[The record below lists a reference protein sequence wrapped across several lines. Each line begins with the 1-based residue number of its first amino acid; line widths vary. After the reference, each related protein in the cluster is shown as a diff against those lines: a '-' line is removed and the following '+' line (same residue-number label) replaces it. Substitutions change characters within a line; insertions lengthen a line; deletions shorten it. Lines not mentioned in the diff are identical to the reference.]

1 MSDAALPA
9 QVRLAAAR
17 ALFPVVMGATLLATA
32 ALIALGL
39 PPSLAF
45 VAPLA
50 AAYVAVAVA
59 ETCFPEVPEWS
70 RPRRD
75 VAVDVAHFL
84 GSGVVTVEAL
94 RPLLSIAALAL
105 AAPLAAAFGASL
117 WPRHWPLAPQ
127 LAVALVV
134 GDFFMYWTHRL
145 AHEVPLLWRFHAI
158 HHSAPRL
165 YFFNAHRFH
174 PVDLLLSYGC
184 WYVPLV
190 ALGAGAELI
199 ALHTVFTAVNG
210 IFKHTNFPLRLGR
223 WNRVFSTAETHR
235 WHHSPVLD
243 EANANYGQN
252 LMVWDVVFGTWLL
265 PADRRPPVAV
275 GLAGADAAGFPQ
287 DYLGQ
292 LRAPFAWPGFAP
304 ERGARRVARTRSG

>member
-1 MSDAALPA
+1 MIDPALPA
-9 QVRLAAAR
+9 RMTPGFAR
-17 ALFPVVMGATLLATA
+17 AFFPTVMGGALLGTA
-32 ALIALGL
+32 GFLALGF

-45 VAPLA
+45 VGPLA
-50 AAYVAVAVA
+50 VAYAAVAIA
-59 ETCFPEVPEWS
+59 ETRFPEVPEWS

-75 VAVDVAHFL
+75 VPVDVAHFV
-84 GSGVVTVEAL
+84 GSGVVTVELL
-94 RPLLSIAALAL
+94 RPLLSVAAVALAGPLSAAL
-105 AAPLAAAFGASL
+105 GARP
-117 WPRHWPLAPQ
+117 WPRQWPLALQ
-127 LAVALVV
+127 LAGALVL

-174 PVDLLLSYGC
+174 PVDLLLSYAC

-190 ALGAGAELI
+190 ALGAGPGVI

-210 IFKHTNFPLRLGR
+210 IFKHTNFPLRLGP
-223 WNRVFSTAETHR
+223 WNRVFSAAETHR

-252 LMVWDVVFGTWLL
+252 LMVWDVVFGSWLL

-292 LRAPFAWPGFAP
+292 LRAPFARRRRAAP
-304 ERGARRVARTRSG
+304 R

>member
-1 MSDAALPA
+1 MSATALPRHLPSIAARGLFPAVMGGALLVTGAAL
-9 QVRLAAAR
+9 
-17 ALFPVVMGATLLATA
+17 
-32 ALIALGL
+32 ALGV
-39 PPSLAF
+39 PPSLSF
-45 VAPLA
+45 VAPLI
-50 AAYVAVAVA
+50 AAYVVVAVA
-59 ETCFPEVPEWS
+59 ETRFPEVPEWS

-75 VAVDVAHFL
+75 VPVDVAHFL
-84 GSGVVTVEAL
+84 GSDVITLEVL
-94 RPLLSIAALAL
+94 RPVLSFVAVAAAG
-105 AAPLAAAFGASL
+105 PLTAAFGAGL
-117 WPRHWPLAPQ
+117 WPRHWPLAAQ
-127 LAVALVV
+127 LPVALLL

-145 AHEVPLLWRFHAI
+145 AHEVSLLWRFHAV

-174 PVDLLLSYGC
+174 PVDLVLSYGC

-190 ALGAGAELI
+190 ALGAGSDLI
-199 ALHTVFTAVNG
+199 ALHTLFTAVNG

-223 WNRVFSTAETHR
+223 WNRVFSAAETHR

-252 LMVWDVVFGTWLL
+252 LMVWDVLFGTWLL

-275 GLAGADAAGFPQ
+275 GLADASAASFPQ

-292 LRAPFAWPGFAP
+292 LRAPFSWPGFA
-304 ERGARRVARTRSG
+304 RGR